1 MVTKLITTNSD
12 FKDQF
17 KVFLSKDRSAG
28 IDIVSVVSEILNKIK
43 LDGDSSL
50 ISYTNTLDRNV
61 LKIEDLLLSENESRD
76 IIEDLE
82 ENIKN
87 SLDVASLRIKEF
99 HKKQIPKDLSYVD
112 DSGTHLGYQ
121 WKPIETIGI
130 YVPGGTA
137 SYPSTVLMNAIPAI
151 VAGVKNIIMVSPA
164 SDGVLNASTIYAAKS
179 LGIKE
184 IYRIGGA
191 QAVAALAY
199 GTETIP
205 KVDKIVGPGNA
216 YVAEAKKQVF
226 GSVGIDML
234 AGPSEIVVIA
244 DSMNDPRI
252 IAADLLSQAEHDVSA
267 QSILI
272 TNDKSLAEQV
282 EEEVGM
288 QLKSLTRSEIA
299 TKSWS
304 DYGSIIITTS
314 IDESVDISNQ
324 IAPEHLELSVQDAR
338 SYVEKVNHAGA
349 VFVGTSTP
357 EAIGDYLAGPSHVLP
372 TSRTAKYSSGL
383 SVFDFIKRTSI
394 VECTQESLETIGNDA
409 RSIALNE
416 GLDGHARSIEYRLSK
431 K

>member
-1 MVTKLITTNSD
+1 
-12 FKDQF
+12 
-17 KVFLSKDRSAG
+17 
-28 IDIVSVVSEILNKIK
+28 
-43 LDGDSSL
+43 
-50 ISYTNTLDRNV
+50 
-61 LKIEDLLLSENESRD
+61 
-76 IIEDLE
+76 
-82 ENIKN
+82 
-87 SLDVASLRIKEF
+87 
-99 HKKQIPKDLSYVD
+99 
-112 DSGTHLGYQ
+112 
-121 WKPIETIGI
+121 
-130 YVPGGTA
+130 
-137 SYPSTVLMNAIPAI
+137 
-151 VAGVKNIIMVSPA
+151 
-164 SDGVLNASTIYAAKS
+164 
-179 LGIKE
+179 
-184 IYRIGGA
+184 
-191 QAVAALAY
+191 
-199 GTETIP
+199 
-205 KVDKIVGPGNA
+205 
-216 YVAEAKKQVF
+216 
-226 GSVGIDML
+226 
-234 AGPSEIVVIA
+234 
-244 DSMNDPRI
+244 MNDPRI

-304 DYGSIIITTS
+304 DHGSIIITTS

-357 EAIGDYLAGPSHVLP
+357 EAVGDYLAGPSHVLP

>member
-1 MVTKLITTNSD
+1 
-12 FKDQF
+12 
-17 KVFLSKDRSAG
+17 
-28 IDIVSVVSEILNKIK
+28 
-43 LDGDSSL
+43 
-50 ISYTNTLDRNV
+50 
-61 LKIEDLLLSENESRD
+61 
-76 IIEDLE
+76 
-82 ENIKN
+82 
-87 SLDVASLRIKEF
+87 
-99 HKKQIPKDLSYVD
+99 
-112 DSGTHLGYQ
+112 
-121 WKPIETIGI
+121 
-130 YVPGGTA
+130 
-137 SYPSTVLMNAIPAI
+137 MNAIPAI